1 MPITRPNNIYIK
13 GWILVK
19 NLLYLK
25 KKEKI
30 MRNKF
35 IQVSDNV
42 NKAIA
47 FANTLELENINK
59 TQRIKT
65 PEFYVPTIEAIN
77 GLRKEGWK
85 LEGVWEERNK
95 TNRKISHHG
104 VRLQHPDLMF
114 ETNGKVDAIAS
125 ITITNST
132 TGQQPLTARLGAFRQ
147 ICSNGLI
154 SYSDMSNI
162 SINHKTEQQANLLEK
177 LFQFTPNAQ
186 DMLQNFAKMKNITLT
201 PAQIDEFARKVSNMR
216 WGTTDTNHRV
226 DELLR
231 VARMEDEGNSLW
243 TVMNRIQENA
253 THNIVTLNNDIQMN
267 QIITELASEYVL
279 N

>member
-1 MPITRPNNIYIK
+1 
-13 GWILVK
+13 
-19 NLLYLK
+19 
-25 KKEKI
+25 

-35 IQVSDNV
+35 IQVNDNV
-42 NKAIA
+42 NKSVA
-47 FANTLELENINK
+47 FANTLDLENINK

-65 PEFYVPTIEAIN
+65 PEFYVPTIEAIE
-77 GLRKEGWK
+77 GLRKDGWR

-95 TNRKISHHG
+95 VNRKISHHG
-104 VRLQHPDLMF
+104 ARLQHPDLMF

-132 TGQQPLTARLGAFRQ
+132 TGDTPLVARFGAFRQ
-147 ICSNGLI
+147 VCSNGLI
-154 SYSDMSNI
+154 AFGDVSSV
-162 SINHKTEQQANLLEK
+162 SINHQASQQANLLEK
-177 LFQFTPNAQ
+177 LFQFTPNAHV
-186 DMLQNFAKMKNITLT
+186 MLQGFAKMKNVTLT
-201 PAQIDEFARKVSNMR
+201 PEQIDEFARNVSNMR
-216 WGTTDTNHRV
+216 WGTTATNHRV
-226 DELLR
+226 AELLR

-267 QIITELASEYVL
+267 QLITSLATKYMP

>member
-1 MPITRPNNIYIK
+1 MLIIKLNNIYKK
-13 GWILVK
+13 GW
-19 NLLYLK
+19 NLSFNYLYLNK
-25 KKEKI
+25 KLTT

-35 IQVSDNV
+35 IQVNDNV
-42 NKAIA
+42 NKAVA
-47 FANTLELENINK
+47 FANTLELENISK

-65 PEFYVPTIEAIN
+65 PEFYVPTIDAIE
-77 GLRKEGWK
+77 GLRKDGWK

-114 ETNGKVDAIAS
+114 ETNGKVDALAS

-132 TGQQPLTARLGAFRQ
+132 TGIQPLTARLGAYRQ

-154 SYSDMSNI
+154 TFSDMSGV
-162 SINHKTEQQANLLEK
+162 SIDHKTQQQADLLNK
-177 LFQFTPNAQ
+177 LFQFTPNAS
-186 DMLQNFAKMKNITLT
+186 DMLKDFAKMKNVTLT

-216 WGTTDTNHRV
+216 WGTTDSNHRV
-226 DELLR
+226 AELLR
-231 VARMEDEGNSLW
+231 VARIEDEGNSLW
-243 TVMNRIQENA
+243 AVMNRIQENA
-253 THNIVTLNNDIQMN
+253 THNIVTLDNDIKMN
-267 QIITELASEYVL
+267 QIITELASEYTL